1 MGNIPIWYFVIVPA
15 FGVVY
20 MISMLMVS
28 KSRKASVKKWLE
40 ENRDAAKVYVNK
52 KNHAVTALLGQL
64 NVHSVD
70 GESPKFFYDKLS
82 QGFYVTPGTHTV
94 ESSFVTSRPGILY
107 RRVTTTFGP
116 SKQEICAEA
125 NKTYNYIFDTKE
137 KAYRFELM
145 D

>member
-1 MGNIPIWYFVIVPA
+1 MGNIPIWYFGIVPA

-64 NVHSVD
+64 TVHRLTARVRNSFMTSCRKD
-70 GESPKFFYDKLS
+70 FMLRQARTQLS
-82 QGFYVTPGTHTV
+82 L
-94 ESSFVTSRPGILY
+94 RL
-107 RRVTTTFGP
+107 
-116 SKQEICAEA
+116 
-125 NKTYNYIFDTKE
+125 
-137 KAYRFELM
+137 
-145 D
+145 